1 MAIRYLTVL
10 ALALT
15 AAFAPAQSVADKLG
29 ENPTFE
35 EVQAL
40 YEVYFQKWVD
50 DMSEQAGLEHP
61 YWPTTPD
68 VIFFPFFQ
76 SAAED
81 GVKEAMVWV
90 LENHGE
96 VEMPGEEMRALKVHC
111 VNALLELPDEDEHFR
126 TIINTIF
133 FDWNPENAIP
143 WAMADRILRQIDQR
157 LPQDDDENRALVLY
171 TRYSVQ
177 DSRMTAAADRFALL
191 ILERLAES
199 YPHTGAGKMA
209 SGLIFD
215 KHFLQVS
222 MKAPVFIG
230 NDVHGN
236 PISLSNFRGKITY
249 LVFWGFW

>member
-1 MAIRYLTVL
+1 MAIRFLTAL
-10 ALALT
+10 ALAFT

-61 YWPTTPD
+61 FWPTTPD
-68 VIFFPFFQ
+68 VEFFPFFQ
-76 SAAED
+76 RVAED
-81 GVKEAMVWV
+81 GVAEAMVWV

-96 VEMPGEEMRALKVHC
+96 VEMPGEEMRALKIHC
-111 VNALLELPDEDEHFR
+111 VNTLMELPHDDGYFL

-143 WAMADRILRQIDQR
+143 WAMADRILRQFDQR

-177 DSRMTAAADRFALL
+177 EARMTAEADRFAMM
-191 ILERLAES
+191 ILERVADS
-199 YPHTGAGKMA
+199 YAHTDAGRMA

-215 KHFLQVS
+215 KRFLQVS
-222 MKAPVFIG
+222 MKAPTFTG
-230 NDVHGN
+230 NDVDGN
-236 PISLSNFRGKITY
+236 PISLSNFRGKVTY